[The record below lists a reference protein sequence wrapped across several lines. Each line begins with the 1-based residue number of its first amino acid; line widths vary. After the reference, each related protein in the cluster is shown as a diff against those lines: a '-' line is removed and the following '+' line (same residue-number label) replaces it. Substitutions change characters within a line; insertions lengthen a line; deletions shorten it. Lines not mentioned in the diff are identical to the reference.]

1 MVEEILTE
9 HAERLQAVVIV
20 PSSGGRFVVK
30 AGGKKVFSK
39 ADAGRFPREGEVAEA
54 LAGLL

>member
-1 MVEEILTE
+1 MAEEILTE

-30 AGGKKVFSK
+30 AGGKKIFSK

>member
-1 MVEEILTE
+1 MAEEILTE

-39 ADAGRFPREGEVAEA
+39 TDAGRFPREGEVAEA

>member
-1 MVEEILTE
+1 MAEEILTE

-20 PSSGGRFVVK
+20 PSSGGRFVVQ
-30 AGGKKVFSK
+30 AGGKKIFSK

-54 LAGLL
+54 LARLL

>member
-1 MVEEILTE
+1 MAEEILTE

-30 AGGKKVFSK
+30 VGGKKVFSK

>member
-30 AGGKKVFSK
+30 AAGKKVFSK

>member
-1 MVEEILTE
+1 MAEEILTE

-39 ADAGRFPREGEVAEA
+39 ADAGRFPREGEVAET

>member
-1 MVEEILTE
+1 VAEEILTE

-39 ADAGRFPREGEVAEA
+39 ADTGRFPREGEVAKA

>member
-1 MVEEILTE
+1 MAEEILTE

-20 PSSGGRFVVK
+20 PSSGGKFVVR
-30 AGGKKVFSK
+30 AGEKKIFSK